1 MRTTGKVR
9 KKHPLTLTG
18 AVFLQLQLFIAR
30 QECGPALARFD
41 FFLKKKSQNW
51 EFQPHFCGQIQ
62 PMVNSWRCLLS
73 VSKGL
78 LHLRDETKQV

>member
-41 FFLKKKSQNW
+41 FF
-51 EFQPHFCGQIQ
+51 
-62 PMVNSWRCLLS
+62 
-73 VSKGL
+73 
-78 LHLRDETKQV
+78 